1 MSTFKLQSAKAIG
14 VLVDTAIT
22 HTQKGD
28 ELVHTAAIQCLAH
41 AAKCGDTT
49 LMDRLVKGLG
59 KSVRVQALRLWVH
72 DFSPI
77 RWNGD
82 DEVGQ
87 AKATIG
93 KDNAPNPNYRPY
105 NVEAANTTPFY
116 AYAPG
121 AERTARPLTFDGIIG
136 VVENLELKIAR
147 AIKEGGQGF
156 EGDLEQAKLFAAA
169 MKGAAKMWIE
179 EHHAGEKND
188 PTKVAAEAP
197 KETKVGVPAPAA
209 APRGPRGLKAA

>member
-1 MSTFKLQSAKAIG
+1 MPAFKLKSAKAIG
-14 VLVDTAIT
+14 LLVDTAIT

-28 ELVHTAAIQCLAH
+28 TLVHDAAIQCLAH
-41 AAKCGDTT
+41 AEKCGDTT

-93 KDNAPNPNYRPY
+93 KDNTPNPNYRPY
-105 NVEAANTTPFY
+105 NVAAANETPFF

-121 AERTARPLTFDGIIG
+121 AERTARPLTFDAVIG
-136 VVENLELKIAR
+136 LVESLETKIAR

-179 EHHAGEKND
+179 EHHAGEAND
-188 PTKVAAEAP
+188 PKNAAAP
-197 KETKVGVPAPAA
+197 KAAPDAVPAPAA
-209 APRGPRGLKAA
+209 TPRKARQKAA